1 MCYITCP
8 LVFFIKFFNFAKIT
22 NINHLRFMKKTKL
35 LFICLFSCLFLTM
48 KAQNVVVLKDST
60 MLVGV
65 KLKDTSP
72 IQKQYEIEFT
82 DKKNKEYHLKPED
95 VIIFNEKKKR
105 YLSKTFNIDGIS
117 RQLFLERIMYNDSVS
132 LYIYRSE
139 NNKDLVL
146 YEKNREVLIPL
157 IGTNNAFTNY
167 LKNFP
172 VILQNPELA
181 EEIET
186 VPPTPSH
193 LIEKYNKVKKNNINL
208 FTRFRWGIMVGGGF
222 SQIKKVSGNLLF
234 SNESH
239 LTIGLFADL
248 PVYKHFSFHPEVF
261 YLKNAKLNEQTS
273 PVIGM
278 SYNREYISMPLLA
291 RFSFINLKS
300 KAIPYLQVGPEIM
313 YLFKG
318 ETNGYEMRE
327 ATGYE
332 TQITEWDTYLH
343 DNFAFTFSAGV
354 GVEYKLNKRHS
365 LFFDVRYRIEPSVK
379 LVKDRKT
386 SINSVFTT
394 ISFNL

>member
-1 MCYITCP
+1 
-8 LVFFIKFFNFAKIT
+8 
-22 NINHLRFMKKTKL
+22 MKKTKL

-95 VIIFNEKKKR
+95 VIIFNEKRKR
-105 YLSKTFNIDGIS
+105 YLSKTFNIDGIF

-172 VILQNPELA
+172 IILQNPELA
-181 EEIET
+181 EEIENT
-186 VPPTPSH
+186 SPSADH
-193 LIEKYNKVKKNNINL
+193 LIETYNKVKKNNINL
-208 FTRFRWGIMVGGGF
+208 FTRFRWGIMASGSF
-222 SQIKKVSGNLLF
+222 SQIKQAHNLSF

-239 LTIGLFADL
+239 LTVGVFADL
-248 PVYKHFSFHPEVF
+248 PVYKHVSFHPEFF
-261 YLKNAKLNEQTS
+261 YQKNAKLNEQKS
-273 PVIGM
+273 DIQLAF
-278 SYNREYISMPLLA
+278 NREAIILPLLF
-291 RFSFINLKS
+291 RFSYIDIRGRI
-300 KAIPYLQVGPEIM
+300 IPFFQFGPEI
-313 YLFKG
+313 LFTLKG
-318 ETNGYEMRE
+318 ESNWNRGINNVKNY
-327 ATGYE
+327 
-332 TQITEWDTYLH
+332 TEIISQPEFKLP
-343 DNFAFTFSAGV
+343 NISFASSIGI
-354 GVEYKLNKRHS
+354 GVEYKLNKKHS
-365 LFFDVRYRIEPSVK
+365 VFIDIRYRHEPNLK
-379 LVKDRKT
+379 LLEKYKT
-386 SINSVFTT
+386 SISYLSTT
-394 ISFNL
+394 LSYNL